1 MSGRH
6 FLVESVSQK
15 FLIEKLRNICC
26 IKRYKVSADFFSLP
40 NIYTLASP
48 LHNKVF
54 FCYKDKWRENYWRKK
69 LKQILKYIKSISHF
83 YYYSYR
89 PSVHISPN
97 TNRFSPY
104 FPITTQIQVP
114 PPSLIDQQQPTRIF
128 FYIQLLYIYV
138 IEVNLA

>member
-40 NIYTLASP
+40 SIYTLASP

-54 FCYKDKWRENYWRKK
+54 FFVTKINGEK
-69 LKQILKYIKSISHF
+69 
-83 YYYSYR
+83 
-89 PSVHISPN
+89 
-97 TNRFSPY
+97 
-104 FPITTQIQVP
+104 TT
-114 PPSLIDQQQPTRIF
+114 
-128 FYIQLLYIYV
+128 
-138 IEVNLA
+138 EEKN